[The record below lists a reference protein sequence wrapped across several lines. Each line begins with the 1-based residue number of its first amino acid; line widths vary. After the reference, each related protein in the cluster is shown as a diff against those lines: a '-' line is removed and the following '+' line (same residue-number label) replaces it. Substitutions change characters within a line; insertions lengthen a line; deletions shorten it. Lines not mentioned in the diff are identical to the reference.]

1 MIKSISKIRTPATAT
16 VGAGSMESEA
26 VVGRRL
32 RVVRELYSAPNGC
45 RVFRVSDVHAPHQPE
60 YALKQVSFDS
70 PEGPRAVMH
79 EAGVFSSLRH
89 DCILRH
95 VASWTSD
102 ADVAQLDD
110 DARVLG
116 ARRSRM
122 LGERDDST
130 FNHHGDVIE
139 VPTSA
144 RTCAVDDVAMLADAT
159 RRRHTYLYILME
171 LALAT
176 AWDALGFL
184 DDDDEAANESGP
196 VVVTTS
202 HVDDATRWRWTI
214 STARAL
220 ACIHG
225 DGVNL
230 VHRDVN
236 PWNVFVVDRVAAGM
250 VKATGGG
257 WRFAPSEKDAA
268 LGDFGLAHRLPRA
281 GAPSPGQRGYVPLGE
296 RLLWG
301 SRGVGGASDLT
312 PSAKSSMFSA
322 PELGSDVG
330 SAGDPEWSGRPTF
343 RGGAGYGAAADV
355 YSWGLTVLCFFCD
368 DGRDARRTVRAV
380 REASAAGQA
389 RGELGWGVGGP
400 FVGSVGDGM
409 MLPNRWGG
417 RCPFP
422 GTLRDVV
429 ARTLRLDPE
438 TRPTAAEIVKT
449 LLGARN

>member
-1 MIKSISKIRTPATAT
+1 
-16 VGAGSMESEA
+16 MESAA

-60 YALKQVSFDS
+60 YALKQVSFGS

-130 FNHHGDVIE
+130 FSHHGDVIE

-144 RTCAVDDVAMLADAT
+144 RACAVDDVAMLADAT

-184 DDDDEAANESGP
+184 DDEDEAANESGP

-225 DGVNL
+225 DNVNL

-236 PWNVFVVDRVAAGM
+236 PWNVFVVDRVAAG
-250 VKATGGG
+250 VIRATGGG
-257 WRFAPSEKDAA
+257 WRFAASEKDAA
-268 LGDFGLAHRLPRA
+268 LGDFGLAHRLPHTGGSARF
-281 GAPSPGQRGYVPLGE
+281 GGSRHNQRGYVPLGE

-301 SRGVGGASDLT
+301 RKGVGGASDLT
-312 PSAKSSMFSA
+312 VSAESSMFSA

-330 SAGDPEWSGRPTF
+330 GSGGDPEWSSSRPTF

-380 REASAAGQA
+380 REASLAGQG
-389 RGELGWGVGGP
+389 RGELGWGVGGGGG
-400 FVGSVGDGM
+400 FGGEGSVGDGM
-409 MLPNRWGG
+409 MLPNRWGR

>member
-1 MIKSISKIRTPATAT
+1 
-16 VGAGSMESEA
+16 MESEA

-184 DDDDEAANESGP
+184 DDEDEAANESGP

-281 GAPSPGQRGYVPLGE
+281 GAVAGTARVRPAGGE
-296 RLLWG
+296 APVGVARRWG
-301 SRGVGGASDLT
+301 SVGPDSEREVVDVLGARARVRRRVRGGSGVVRASDIQGRRGVRRRRRRVLVGADGAVLLLRRR
-312 PSAKSSMFSA
+312 
-322 PELGSDVG
+322 E
-330 SAGDPEWSGRPTF
+330 GRAEDGA
-343 RGGAGYGAAADV
+343 GGAGGERRGAGEGRA
-355 YSWGLTVLCFFCD
+355 GL
-368 DGRDARRTVRAV
+368 GGGRTVRWRGIRRRRDDAAQPLGRAMSV
-380 REASAAGQA
+380 PRHVAGRGGEDAAAGPGDEAHRGGDREDAA
-389 RGELGWGVGGP
+389 RRSELKTKV
-400 FVGSVGDGM
+400 V
-409 MLPNRWGG
+409 
-417 RCPFP
+417 
-422 GTLRDVV
+422 LRRRD
-429 ARTLRLDPE
+429 
-438 TRPTAAEIVKT
+438 
-449 LLGARN
+449 

>member
-1 MIKSISKIRTPATAT
+1 
-16 VGAGSMESEA
+16 MESAA

-60 YALKQVSFDS
+60 YALKQVSFGS
-70 PEGPRAVMH
+70 PEGPRAVTH

-130 FNHHGDVIE
+130 FSHHGDVIE

-144 RTCAVDDVAMLADAT
+144 RACAVDDVAMLADAT
-159 RRRHTYLYILME
+159 RRRHVYLYILME

-184 DDDDEAANESGP
+184 DDEDEAANESSP

-236 PWNVFVVDRVAAGM
+236 PWNVFVVDRVAAG
-250 VKATGGG
+250 VLKATGGG
-257 WRFAPSEKDAA
+257 WKFAASEKDAA
-268 LGDFGLAHRLPRA
+268 LGDFGLAHRLP
-281 GAPSPGQRGYVPLGE
+281 SPGASRPGQLGYVPLGE

-301 SRGVGGASDLT
+301 RKGEGGASDLT
-312 PSAKSSMFSA
+312 LSAKSSMFSA

-330 SAGDPEWSGRPTF
+330 DHTERSGQWSTF

-380 REASAAGQA
+380 REASASGQA
-389 RGELGWGVGGP
+389 RGELGWGMGGGGRSVGG
-400 FVGSVGDGM
+400 VVSVGDGM
-409 MLPNRWGG
+409 MLPNRWGR

>member
-1 MIKSISKIRTPATAT
+1 
-16 VGAGSMESEA
+16 MESTA

-60 YALKQVSFDS
+60 YALKQVSFGS
-70 PEGPRAVMH
+70 PEGPRAVTH

-144 RTCAVDDVAMLADAT
+144 RACAVDDVAMLADAT

-184 DDDDEAANESGP
+184 DDEDEAANESGP

-202 HVDDATRWRWTI
+202 HVDL
-214 STARAL
+214 SL
-220 ACIHG
+220 IH
-225 DGVNL
+225 
-230 VHRDVN
+230 
-236 PWNVFVVDRVAAGM
+236 
-250 VKATGGG
+250 
-257 WRFAPSEKDAA
+257 
-268 LGDFGLAHRLPRA
+268 
-281 GAPSPGQRGYVPLGE
+281 
-296 RLLWG
+296 
-301 SRGVGGASDLT
+301 
-312 PSAKSSMFSA
+312 
-322 PELGSDVG
+322 
-330 SAGDPEWSGRPTF
+330 
-343 RGGAGYGAAADV
+343 
-355 YSWGLTVLCFFCD
+355 
-368 DGRDARRTVRAV
+368 
-380 REASAAGQA
+380 
-389 RGELGWGVGGP
+389 
-400 FVGSVGDGM
+400 
-409 MLPNRWGG
+409 
-417 RCPFP
+417 
-422 GTLRDVV
+422 
-429 ARTLRLDPE
+429 
-438 TRPTAAEIVKT
+438 I
-449 LLGARN
+449 

>member
-1 MIKSISKIRTPATAT
+1 
-16 VGAGSMESEA
+16 MESAA

-60 YALKQVSFDS
+60 YALKQVSFGS

-130 FNHHGDVIE
+130 FSHHGDVIE

-144 RTCAVDDVAMLADAT
+144 RACAVDDVAMLADAT

-184 DDDDEAANESGP
+184 DDEDEAANESGP

-236 PWNVFVVDRVAAGM
+236 PWNVFVVDRVAAGV

-257 WRFAPSEKDAA
+257 WKFSASEKDAA
-268 LGDFGLAHRLPRA
+268 LGDFGLAHKLPRP
-281 GAPSPGQRGYVPLGE
+281 GASRPNQRGYVPLGE

-301 SRGVGGASDLT
+301 RKGVGGASDLT
-312 PSAKSSMFSA
+312 LSAKSSMFSA
-322 PELGSDVG
+322 PELGSDGG
-330 SAGDPEWSGRPTF
+330 SGRDPEWSGRDPEWSVRPTF

-355 YSWGLTVLCFFCD
+355 YSWGLTVLCFHCD
-368 DGRDARRTVRAV
+368 DGRDARRTVRAA
-380 REASAAGQA
+380 RDASASGAA
-389 RGELGWGVGGP
+389 RGELGWGIGGGGGP
-400 FVGSVGDGM
+400 FGGEGSVGDGM
-409 MLPNRWGG
+409 MLPNRWGR

>member
-1 MIKSISKIRTPATAT
+1 
-16 VGAGSMESEA
+16 MESAA

-60 YALKQVSFDS
+60 YALKQVSFGS

-130 FNHHGDVIE
+130 FSHHGDVIE

-144 RTCAVDDVAMLADAT
+144 RACAVDDVAMLADAT

-184 DDDDEAANESGP
+184 DDEDEAANESGP
-196 VVVTTS
+196 IVVTTS

-225 DGVNL
+225 DNVNL

-236 PWNVFVVDRVAAGM
+236 PWNVFVVDRVAAG
-250 VKATGGG
+250 VIRATGGG
-257 WRFAPSEKDAA
+257 VAVR
-268 LGDFGLAHRLPRA
+268 G
-281 GAPSPGQRGYVPLGE
+281 RGYVPLGE

-301 SRGVGGASDLT
+301 RKGVGGASDLT
-312 PSAKSSMFSA
+312 VSAKSSMFSA

-330 SAGDPEWSGRPTF
+330 GSGGDPEWSSSRPTF

-355 YSWGLTVLCFFCD
+355 YSWGMTVLCFFCD

-380 REASAAGQA
+380 REASLAGQG
-389 RGELGWGVGGP
+389 RGELGWGVGGGGG
-400 FVGSVGDGM
+400 FGGEGSVGDGM
-409 MLPNRWGG
+409 MLPNRWGR

-438 TRPTAAEIVKT
+438 TRPTAAEIVKM